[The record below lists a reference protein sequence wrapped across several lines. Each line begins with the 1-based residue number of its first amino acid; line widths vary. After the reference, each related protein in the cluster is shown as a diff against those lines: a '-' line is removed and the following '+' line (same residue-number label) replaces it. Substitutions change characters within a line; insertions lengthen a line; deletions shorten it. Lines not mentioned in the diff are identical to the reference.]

1 MNEMVPH
8 VYNIS
13 RRKIKATV
21 QEKIAK
27 KMEINII
34 YYLAQ
39 QEYLHHQNIENT
51 I

>member
-8 VYNIS
+8 VYNVS

-34 YYLAQ
+34 YSLAQ

-51 I
+51 T